1 LDRDLNAVKVIGGG
15 LAGCEAAWQ
24 IAKRGVKVTLWEMR
38 PKTCSPAHHTEWLA
52 ELVCSNSLRSNE
64 LNTAPGLLKEEMRRL
79 GSIIIASADAN
90 RVPAGGALAVDRE
103 GFAQTVS
110 RAIENHP
117 LIQII
122 REEVETINPQ
132 EPVLIATGPL
142 TSPALAE
149 SLKALTGEDYLSF
162 YDASAPIVT
171 LDSLNPERIYWAS
184 RYDKGEPAYLNCP
197 LNEEEYRT
205 FYTAL
210 VSAERHQS
218 HQSEDSGEIRFFEGC
233 MPVEVLAERGIDTL
247 RFGPLKP
254 VGLKDPRTGKPPHAV
269 IQLRQDNLEGTLFNL
284 VGFQTQLKWPEQ
296 ERVFRLIPG
305 LEKAEF
311 VRFGVIHR
319 NSYLKS
325 PSLMQP
331 TMQMQ
336 KYPSVF
342 VAGQLTG
349 VEGYIESASN
359 GLVAGINLARFV
371 QGQEPVVFP
380 PETAHGALCHYITT
394 ALPETFRPMNIAF
407 GLLPPLPQRVR
418 DRSVRNKQLA
428 ERALELIMNYVNF

>member
-1 LDRDLNAVKVIGGG
+1 MNAVKVIGGG

-24 IAKRGVKVTLWEMR
+24 IAKRGVKVNLWEMR
-38 PKTCSPAHHTEWLA
+38 PKACTPAHHTEWLA

-110 RAIENHP
+110 KAIENHP
-117 LIQII
+117 LIQIV

-171 LDSLNPERIYWAS
+171 LDSLNQERIYWAS

-218 HQSEDSGEIRFFEGC
+218 HQSHQSEESGEIRFFEGC
-233 MPVEVLAERGIDTL
+233 MPVEVLAERGRDTL

-254 VGLKDPRTGKPPHAV
+254 VGLKDPRTGKIPHAV
-269 IQLRQDNLEGTLFNL
+269 IQLRQDNREGTLFNL

-325 PSLMQP
+325 PLLMQP

-336 KYPSVF
+336 MYPSVF

-371 QGQEPVVFP
+371 KGQEPVVFP
-380 PETAHGALCHYITT
+380 PETAHGALGHYITT

-407 GLLPPLPQRVR
+407 GLLPPLSQRVR
-418 DRSVRNKQLA
+418 DRSSRNKQLT
-428 ERALELIMNYVNF
+428 ERSLELIMNYVNF